1 MNCEVTAADSW
12 ASLTVFGQLQ
22 NWAGVETQYRTTDVR
37 IILSDVAA
45 VINSLD
51 EKR

>member
-1 MNCEVTAADSW
+1 VGKPLLGSYKNS
-12 ASLTVFGQLQ
+12 
-22 NWAGVETQYRTTDVR
+22 AGVETQYKTTDVR

-51 EKR
+51 ENR